1 MRICWLELTGNF
13 REEPAC
19 PEEKCEQTV
28 TPCFYKKKPQQ
39 RELGAKGPDLEQ
51 RERRVGSL
59 QTERDRGEVKVEHR
73 IMIRGRKIGVRWK
86 SKS

>member
-28 TPCFYKKKPQQ
+28 TPCFYKKN
-39 RELGAKGPDLEQ
+39 LNKGSWEPKAQIWSRGKGEWAAYRQ
-51 RERRVGSL
+51 KE
-59 QTERDRGEVKVEHR
+59 TEAR
-73 IMIRGRKIGVRWK
+73 
-86 SKS
+86 

>member
-13 REEPAC
+13 REEAAC
-19 PEEKCEQTV
+19 PEEKCEQTAA
-28 TPCFYKKKPQQ
+28 PCFYKNPQQ
-39 RELGAKGPDLEQ
+39 REPGAKGPDLEQ

-73 IMIRGRKIGVRWK
+73 IMIGGRKIGVGWK
-86 SKS
+86 SNS